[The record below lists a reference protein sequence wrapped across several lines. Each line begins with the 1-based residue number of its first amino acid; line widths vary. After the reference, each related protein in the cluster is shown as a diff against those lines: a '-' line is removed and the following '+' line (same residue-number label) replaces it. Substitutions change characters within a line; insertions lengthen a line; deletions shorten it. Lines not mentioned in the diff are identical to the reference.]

1 MAPIQPRV
9 IRLRD
14 APHYLG
20 MDANRFNQEVRPF
33 ITELPIGIQGKGFD
47 RLELDD
53 WVDEYK
59 QINGRRKSAKGVK
72 KCQQKIFPASGG
84 ETVSGTLTKQSADN
98 ELQNLLAAAASKKR
112 KGS

>member
-1 MAPIQPRV
+1 MTIQPRV

-33 ITELPIGIQGKGFD
+33 IMEIPIGIQGKGFD

-53 WVDEYK
+53 WIDEYK
-59 QINGRRKSAKGVK
+59 QINGRKKLARGDK
-72 KCQQKIFPASGG
+72 KCQQKIPRGYEK
-84 ETVSGTLTKQSADN
+84 ETVSGTSTKQSVDK
-98 ELQNLLAAAASKKR
+98 ELQNLLAVAALKKR
-112 KGS
+112 KGI